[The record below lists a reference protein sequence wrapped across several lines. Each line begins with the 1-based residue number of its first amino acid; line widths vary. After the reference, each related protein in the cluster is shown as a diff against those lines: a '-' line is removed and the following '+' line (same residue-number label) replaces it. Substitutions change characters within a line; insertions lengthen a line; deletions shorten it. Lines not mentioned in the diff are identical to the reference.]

1 MFPTGGKIMSKEMT
15 KAVKD
20 KLTVLKEMMVTIPTD
35 VFENCKTLQQLD
47 NAANELIV
55 KQIMLDEFMESSK
68 AAKEV
73 A

>member
-1 MFPTGGKIMSKEMT
+1 MSKEMT

-73 A
+73 V

>member
-20 KLTVLKEMMVTIPTD
+20 KLTVLKEMMVTIPAD

>member
-1 MFPTGGKIMSKEMT
+1 MSKEMT

-35 VFENCKTLQQLD
+35 VFENCKTLQQLY

>member
-1 MFPTGGKIMSKEMT
+1 MNKEMI

-20 KLTVLKEMMVTIPTD
+20 KMTVLKEMMVTIPTD

>member
-1 MFPTGGKIMSKEMT
+1 MSKEMT

-35 VFENCKTLQQLD
+35 AFENCKTLQQLD

>member
-1 MFPTGGKIMSKEMT
+1 MSKEMT